1 MKIIIVAVLIA
12 LLLTSETVFCVPANP
27 EPFNLTQPD
36 NSSFQARQVGDER
49 AAHFET
55 LEGYTIVQ
63 DETKWWNY
71 AKKDEKGKISST
83 GKKVGLVKSEKLDL
97 SKHLHPSVT
106 EDIFSKEPMV
116 SVLA

>member
-12 LLLTSETVFCVPANP
+12 LLLTSETVVGVPANP

-55 LEGYTIVQ
+55 L
-63 DETKWWNY
+63 
-71 AKKDEKGKISST
+71 
-83 GKKVGLVKSEKLDL
+83 
-97 SKHLHPSVT
+97 
-106 EDIFSKEPMV
+106 
-116 SVLA
+116 